1 MVVTLLLS
9 LLLYLLLFLITFCVE
24 AAFHFQELSVEMLLR
39 FLKIYV
45 LDGLGTFFA
54 LFSSDCIGSA
64 HKKGILAC
72 VDIC

>member
-1 MVVTLLLS
+1 MKSLHLIPINESKMMSAKMVVTLLLS

-54 LFSSDCIGSA
+54 FLQ
-64 HKKGILAC
+64 
-72 VDIC
+72 

>member
-54 LFSSDCIGSA
+54 LSPVIALVARIKRDTG
-64 HKKGILAC
+64 LR
-72 VDIC
+72 